1 MVSPGMLTEAK
12 EAATA
17 LMVITVAVSAYG
29 GVRSKEITGVL
40 SATFVFTALLA
51 IALWATALLGLDL
64 ASAANAIVFYI
75 AVIWAGIVI
84 ILLALT
90 LGFVIFTIAAISEEL
105 ALRSFPAFLTH

>member
-1 MVSPGMLTEAK
+1 MINPGVLSEVKDAV
-12 EAATA
+12 TA

-64 ASAANAIVFYI
+64 ASAANTIVFYI

-84 ILLALT
+84 ILLVLT

-105 ALRSFPAFLTH
+105 ALRSFLAFLTH

>member
-1 MVSPGMLTEAK
+1 
-12 EAATA
+12 
-17 LMVITVAVSAYG
+17 
-29 GVRSKEITGVL
+29 
-40 SATFVFTALLA
+40 
-51 IALWATALLGLDL
+51 
-64 ASAANAIVFYI
+64 VFYI